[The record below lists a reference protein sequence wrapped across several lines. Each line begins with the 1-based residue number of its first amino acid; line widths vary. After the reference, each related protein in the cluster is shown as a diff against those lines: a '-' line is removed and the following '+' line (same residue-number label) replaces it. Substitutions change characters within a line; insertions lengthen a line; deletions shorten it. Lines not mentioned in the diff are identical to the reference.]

1 MKCQK
6 CNSQMFV
13 IDETVSARSQ
23 VTFYRCSLC
32 VNEHVSSE
40 PVVASNAPQA
50 TGSVSPPA
58 MGLAQPLMA

>member
-13 IDETVSARSQ
+13 IDETVSDRSQ

-40 PVVASNAPQA
+40 PVIANPAPQA
-50 TGSVSPPA
+50 ASLFSPTA
-58 MGLAQPLMA
+58 ADTQQPLIA

>member
-13 IDETVSARSQ
+13 IDETVSERSQ

-40 PVVASNAPQA
+40 PVAAVASPQA
-50 TGSVSPPA
+50 ASIFTPSAADTP
-58 MGLAQPLMA
+58 QPLPA

>member
-13 IDETVSARSQ
+13 IDETVSERSQ

-40 PVVASNAPQA
+40 PVVAQPAPQA
-50 TGSVSPPA
+50 ASFLSPAAADSPTPL
-58 MGLAQPLMA
+58 LA

>member
-13 IDETVSARSQ
+13 IDETVSERSQ

-40 PVVASNAPQA
+40 PVAAVAATPVASLF
-50 TGSVSPPA
+50 SPPA
-58 MGLAQPLMA
+58 TDTPQPLPA

>member
-13 IDETVSARSQ
+13 IDETVSERSQ

-40 PVVASNAPQA
+40 PVVASSTPQA
-50 TGSVSPPA
+50 TGLFSSPA
-58 MGLAQPLMA
+58 IDTQQPLPA